1 LGDVGRGLLLEI
13 SMGGTP
19 NHPFKNRFSPINFKF
34 HHPFLGTPILGKLH
48 ETPPFFDPYHP
59 HRSRKRPSRFS
70 FRVQSKSLTAIM
82 LTGAEMT
89 ATLGTDL
96 GVARMIRDFER
107 NVLQIL
113 PENVLGYLGSVR
125 KSRW

>member
-1 LGDVGRGLLLEI
+1 LGDVGRGLAFLRLLEI

-19 NHPFKNRFSPINFKF
+19 NHPFKNRFSLINFKF

-48 ETPPFFDPYHP
+48 ETPHFSIHIIPIVLP
-59 HRSRKRPSRFS
+59 RKRPSSFS

-96 GVARMIRDFER
+96 GVAKEDD
-107 NVLQIL
+107 
-113 PENVLGYLGSVR
+113 
-125 KSRW
+125 SRFREKCSPDTS